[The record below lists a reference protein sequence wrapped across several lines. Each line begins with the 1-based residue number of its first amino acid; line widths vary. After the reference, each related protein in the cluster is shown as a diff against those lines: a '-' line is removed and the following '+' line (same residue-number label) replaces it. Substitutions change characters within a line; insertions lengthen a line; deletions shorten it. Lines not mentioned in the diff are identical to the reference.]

1 MKKAQVIPPDS
12 YPQMMSKSDA
22 AKISRILRSSEA
34 VAKGA
39 RVIKDAGQKLRAGV
53 REYVRELEDA
63 IGDHQITSEKAHD
76 IRGFAETAGLRA
88 TGRIADGLC
97 RYFEE
102 LEKLDAAPDGAV
114 VTLHVSAIAR
124 AARAEEESSRMNDVV
139 VKELAAL
146 VSHKLAETKALHP
159 RKNSD

>member
-124 AARAEEESSRMNDVV
+124 AAHAEVPHV
-139 VKELAAL
+139 Q
-146 VSHKLAETKALHP
+146 
-159 RKNSD
+159 